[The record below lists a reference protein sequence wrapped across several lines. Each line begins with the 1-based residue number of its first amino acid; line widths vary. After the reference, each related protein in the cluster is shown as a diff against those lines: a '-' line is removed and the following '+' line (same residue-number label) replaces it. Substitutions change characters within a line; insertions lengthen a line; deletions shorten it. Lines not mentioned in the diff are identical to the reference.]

1 VSFISCYFL
10 AASDV
15 SFVIIQA
22 DFIFQVVLIVDEI
35 FPTKLKNLKQFNLI
49 KNEGGTSKEISE
61 VKTIFSQHFNAVD
74 LTLNR
79 SGYCVL
85 PSALS

>member
-1 VSFISCYFL
+1 MPARAELFEIFVSFVTRYFL
-10 AASDV
+10 SAWDV
-15 SFVIIQA
+15 PFVIIQA

-49 KNEGGTSKEISE
+49 KNEGGTSREISQ

-74 LTLNR
+74 LTL
-79 SGYCVL
+79 
-85 PSALS
+85 